1 MEMFNVHRRDIMNL
15 NDYMDLKKPGF
26 GGPNSAKMY
35 RDGSG
40 KKVNKNPKL
49 DGYQRVVDR
58 HPAFG
63 HPVYNPTYKA
73 MSNDL
78 VYKQERKKPYNYPDP
93 YTNMGL
99 PVVNVGKAANEGF
112 SYTSF
117 QKFINEQE
125 QVESDMY
132 GMNPAGEKK
141 VVSLRGKTDLEAI
154 GDAEDKMGEMRLDWD
169 DFFKSKDGDR
179 VDYLDRDG
187 DLIAYIDVTTRKL
200 NVMPDA
206 ATMPEEEYTT
216 MPSPDKTD
224 REEEEFEDP
233 YQSSRE
239 EEYEEETPNMSEMP
253 KSSVRRLASDA
264 ETFLKSFEDDDE
276 YEFEDED

>member
-1 MEMFNVHRRDIMNL
+1 MEMFNVHRRDVMNL
-15 NDYMDLKKPGF
+15 EEYMDLKKPGF

-35 RDGSG
+35 RDGRG
-40 KKVNKNPKL
+40 KKVNTNPKL

-63 HPVYNPTYKA
+63 HPVYNSTYKA

-93 YTNMGL
+93 YMNMGL

-125 QVESDMY
+125 QAESDMY

-141 VVSLRGKTDLEAI
+141 VVPLRGKTDLEAI
-154 GDAEDKMGEMRLDWD
+154 ADAEDKMGEMRLDWD
-169 DFFKSKDGDR
+169 DFFKSKEGDR

-187 DLIAYIDVTTRKL
+187 DLIAYIDVSTRKL

-206 ATMPEEEYTT
+206 ATMPEEEYAA

-224 REEEEFEDP
+224 RDEEEFEDT
-233 YQSSRE
+233 YQNSRE
-239 EEYEEETPNMSEMP
+239 EEYEEETPDMSEMP
-253 KSSVRRLASDA
+253 KSSLRRLTSDT